1 MIQYNQKRKGDKK
14 MKIRDI
20 LEAMGMSKEEVE
32 EVMEELMERG

>member
-1 MIQYNQKRKGDKK
+1 

-20 LEAMGMSKEEVE
+20 LEAMGMSKEELE